1 MAGLLW
7 VCHSCLAMK
16 WPLADTHEG
25 VALAAPR
32 ALQQAL
38 TKVQVWPTVSDLK
51 LEKFL
56 DGERRGHDGQRATAV
71 CAYQRVV
78 IVGVWTSPSTLS
90 STLKHIQ
97 HSRAADHDVV

>member
-16 WPLADTHEG
+16 RPLADTHEG

-38 TKVQVWPTVSDLK
+38 TKVQVWPSVSDLK

-56 DGERRGHDGQRATAV
+56 DGERRGHDGQWATAV
-71 CAYQRVV
+71 CAYQRVA
-78 IVGVWTSPSTLS
+78 LS
-90 STLKHIQ
+90 L
-97 HSRAADHDVV
+97 